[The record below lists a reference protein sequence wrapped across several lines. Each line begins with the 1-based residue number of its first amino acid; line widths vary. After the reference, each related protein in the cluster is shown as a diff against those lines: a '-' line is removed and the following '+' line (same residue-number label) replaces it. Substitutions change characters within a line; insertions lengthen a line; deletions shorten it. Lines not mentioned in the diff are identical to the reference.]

1 MIPLSVSGLTSR
13 LQIAFP
19 FCGPGWGEPSGN
31 GCKAPS
37 SNRKV
42 LLSLILFAIAKKNL
56 AIVGKKTCNITER
69 AVFCRKVLEWQQL
82 WGPWVLQCQGVIAW
96 RYVWGVCGVAKAFDG
111 ADMSNVCVGAIAGCY
126 VWFPLLSLLTL
137 WQGKVSLAMSES
149 LLCAIF
155 LRYC

>member
-1 MIPLSVSGLTSR
+1 M
-13 LQIAFP
+13 
-19 FCGPGWGEPSGN
+19 
-31 GCKAPS
+31 
-37 SNRKV
+37 
-42 LLSLILFAIAKKNL
+42 
-56 AIVGKKTCNITER
+56 
-69 AVFCRKVLEWQQL
+69 
-82 WGPWVLQCQGVIAW
+82 QCEGVIAW
-96 RYVWGVCGVAKAFDG
+96 CYVWGVCGVAKAFDG